1 MSSGTDTKKDEK
13 EKEDRKKRRGGNRS
27 NDPISDL
34 LVRMRNGIIA
44 RKKTVD
50 VPASRLKVSIIRILK
65 DEGYIKN
72 YRILKDDRQG
82 ILRVYLK
89 YTKDGRHSVIRT
101 MRRISTPGRR
111 VYASVGAVPRP
122 AGGLGIDVVTTSKG
136 ILTDRECRKEK
147 VGGEILIEVI

>member
-1 MSSGTDTKKDEK
+1 MSAVNDT
-13 EKEDRKKRRGGNRS
+13 
-27 NDPISDL
+27 ISDL

-72 YRILKDDRQG
+72 YRILKDNKQG

-89 YTKDGRHSVIRT
+89 YGKDGKGSVIQSV
-101 MRRISTPGRR
+101 RRISTPGRR
-111 VYASVGAVPRP
+111 VYSPLHRIPRP
-122 AGGLGIDVVTTSKG
+122 SGGLGIAIVSTAKG
-136 ILTDRECRKEK
+136 LLTDRECRREK
-147 VGGEILIEVI
+147 VGGEVMMEVL